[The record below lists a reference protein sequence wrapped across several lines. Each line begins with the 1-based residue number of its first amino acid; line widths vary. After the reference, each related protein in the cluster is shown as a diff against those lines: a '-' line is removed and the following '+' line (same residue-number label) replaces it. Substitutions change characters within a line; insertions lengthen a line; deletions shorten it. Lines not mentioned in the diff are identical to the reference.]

1 MKQSKVKL
9 RVRKKSMIKEQ
20 YIVDF
25 SSIESEL
32 TELRVDKYLTEV
44 CEDLSRTEI
53 QEYFEQGL
61 VRVNQKTVKPS
72 FKVKDNDVIDVDA
85 KEDEPLTIEKENIP
99 LDIVYEDEDVVV
111 VNKPSGMVVHPAPG
125 HYQHTLVNALLYH
138 CNELSNLGGDVRAG
152 IVHRIDKDT
161 SGLLVVC
168 KTNVAHKSLSE
179 QLKEKTTTRK
189 YIAIVTGSISHNL
202 GKINAPIGRDPD
214 NRQKMAVVENG
225 KSAVTHFKVLDRFKD
240 FTLVELQLETGR
252 THQIR
257 VHMAYI
263 GHPVIN
269 DPLYGTK
276 KQTTEFGQYLHAQ
289 TLGFRHPRTNQ
300 YLEFSSNLPQEFNDK
315 IEELK
320 KRV

>member
-1 MKQSKVKL
+1 
-9 RVRKKSMIKEQ
+9 MIKDQ

-25 SSIESEL
+25 EETDLDLPEI
-32 TELRVDKYLTEV
+32 RVDKYLVEV

-53 QEYFEQGL
+53 QEYFELKL
-61 VRVNQKTVKPS
+61 VTVNKKIVKPS
-72 FKVKDNDVIDVDA
+72 FKVKNGDVIDIES
-85 KEDEPLTIEKENIP
+85 KPDEPIDMLQENIK
-99 LDIVYEDEDVVV
+99 LDIVYEDEDVIV

-125 HYQHTLVNALLYH
+125 HTNGTLVNALLYH
-138 CNELSNLGGDVRAG
+138 CNSLSNIGGDVRAG

-161 SGLLVVC
+161 SGLLVAC
-168 KTNVAHKSLSE
+168 KNNMAHKSLSE

-225 KSAVTHFKVLDRFKD
+225 KSAVTHFRVLDRFKNY
-240 FTLVELQLETGR
+240 TLLELELETGR

-263 GHPVIN
+263 GHPVLN

-276 KQTTEFGQYLHAQ
+276 KQTTPFGQYLHAK
-289 TLGFRHPRTNQ
+289 TLGFKHPRTGE
-300 YLEFSSNLPQEFNDK
+300 YMEFDSELPQEFVEK

-320 KRV
+320 NL

>member
-1 MKQSKVKL
+1 
-9 RVRKKSMIKEQ
+9 MIKDQ

-25 SSIESEL
+25 EETDLDLPEI
-32 TELRVDKYLTEV
+32 RVDKYLVEV

-53 QEYFEQGL
+53 QEYFELKL
-61 VRVNQKTVKPS
+61 VTVNKKIVKPS
-72 FKVKDNDVIDVDA
+72 FKVKNGDVIDIES
-85 KEDEPLTIEKENIP
+85 KPDEPIDMLQENIK
-99 LDIVYEDEDVVV
+99 LDIVYEDEDVIV
-111 VNKPSGMVVHPAPG
+111 VNKPSGMVVHPAAG
-125 HYQHTLVNALLYH
+125 HTHGTLVNALLYH
-138 CNELSNLGGDVRAG
+138 CNSLSNIGGDVRAG

-161 SGLLVVC
+161 SGLLVAC
-168 KTNVAHKSLSE
+168 KNNMAHKSLSE

-225 KSAVTHFKVLDRFKD
+225 KSAVTHFRVLDRFKNY
-240 FTLVELQLETGR
+240 TLLELELETGR

-263 GHPVIN
+263 GHPVLN

-276 KQTTEFGQYLHAQ
+276 KQTTPFGQYLHAK
-289 TLGFRHPRTNQ
+289 TLGFKHPRTGE
-300 YLEFSSNLPQEFNDK
+300 YMEFDSELPQEFVEK

-320 KRV
+320 NL

>member
-1 MKQSKVKL
+1 
-9 RVRKKSMIKEQ
+9 MIKDQ

-25 SSIESEL
+25 EETDLDLPEI
-32 TELRVDKYLTEV
+32 RVDKYLVEV

-53 QEYFEQGL
+53 QEYFELKL
-61 VRVNQKTVKPS
+61 VTVNKKIVKPS
-72 FKVKDNDVIDVDA
+72 FKVKNGDVID
-85 KEDEPLTIEKENIP
+85 I
-99 LDIVYEDEDVVV
+99 

-125 HYQHTLVNALLYH
+125 HTHGTLVNALLYH
-138 CNELSNLGGDVRAG
+138 CNSLSNIGGDVRAG

-161 SGLLVVC
+161 SGLLVAC
-168 KTNVAHKSLSE
+168 KNNMAHKSLSE

-225 KSAVTHFKVLDRFKD
+225 KSAVTHFRVLDRFKNY
-240 FTLVELQLETGR
+240 TLLELELETGR

-263 GHPVIN
+263 GHPVLN

-276 KQTTEFGQYLHAQ
+276 KQTTPFGQYLHAK
-289 TLGFRHPRTNQ
+289 TLGFKHPRTGE
-300 YLEFSSNLPQEFNDK
+300 YMEFDSELPQEFVEK

-320 KRV
+320 NL

>member
-1 MKQSKVKL
+1 
-9 RVRKKSMIKEQ
+9 MIKDQ

-25 SSIESEL
+25 EETDLDLPEI
-32 TELRVDKYLTEV
+32 RVDKYLVEV

-53 QEYFEQGL
+53 QEYFELKL
-61 VRVNQKTVKPS
+61 VTVNKKIVKPS
-72 FKVKDNDVIDVDA
+72 FKVKNGDVIDIES
-85 KEDEPLTIEKENIP
+85 KPDEPIDMLQENIK
-99 LDIVYEDEDVVV
+99 LDIVYEDEDVIV
-111 VNKPSGMVVHPAPG
+111 VNKTSGMVVHPAPG
-125 HYQHTLVNALLYH
+125 HTHGTLVNALLYH
-138 CNELSNLGGDVRAG
+138 CNSLSNIGGDVRAG

-161 SGLLVVC
+161 SGLLVAC
-168 KTNVAHKSLSE
+168 KNNMAHKSLSE

-225 KSAVTHFKVLDRFKD
+225 KSAVTHFRVLDRFKNY
-240 FTLVELQLETGR
+240 TLLELELETGR

-263 GHPVIN
+263 GHPVLN

-276 KQTTEFGQYLHAQ
+276 KQTTPFGQYLHAK
-289 TLGFRHPRTNQ
+289 TLGFKHPRTGE
-300 YLEFSSNLPQEFNDK
+300 YMEFDSELPQEFVEK

-320 KRV
+320 NL

>member
-1 MKQSKVKL
+1 
-9 RVRKKSMIKEQ
+9 MIKDQ

-25 SSIESEL
+25 EETDLDLPEI
-32 TELRVDKYLTEV
+32 RVDKYLVEV

-53 QEYFEQGL
+53 QEYFELKL
-61 VRVNQKTVKPS
+61 VTVNKKIVKPS
-72 FKVKDNDVIDVDA
+72 FKVKNGDVIDIES
-85 KEDEPLTIEKENIP
+85 KPDEPIDMLQENIK
-99 LDIVYEDEDVVV
+99 LDIVYEDEDVIV

-125 HYQHTLVNALLYH
+125 HTHATLVNALLYH
-138 CNELSNLGGDVRAG
+138 CNSLSNIGGDVRAG

-161 SGLLVVC
+161 SGLLVAC
-168 KTNVAHKSLSE
+168 KNNMAHKSLSE

-225 KSAVTHFKVLDRFKD
+225 KSAVTHFRVLDRFKNY
-240 FTLVELQLETGR
+240 TLLELELETGR

-263 GHPVIN
+263 GHPVLN

-276 KQTTEFGQYLHAQ
+276 KQTTPFGQYLHAK
-289 TLGFRHPRTNQ
+289 TLGFKHPRTGE
-300 YLEFSSNLPQEFNDK
+300 YMEFDSELPQEFVEK

-320 KRV
+320 NL

>member
-1 MKQSKVKL
+1 
-9 RVRKKSMIKEQ
+9 MIKDQ

-25 SSIESEL
+25 EETDLDLPEI
-32 TELRVDKYLTEV
+32 RVDKYLVEV

-53 QEYFEQGL
+53 QEYFELKL
-61 VRVNQKTVKPS
+61 VTVNKKIVKPS
-72 FKVKDNDVIDVDA
+72 FKVKNGDVIDIES
-85 KEDEPLTIEKENIP
+85 KPDEPIDMLQENIK
-99 LDIVYEDEDVVV
+99 LDIVYEDEDVIV

-125 HYQHTLVNALLYH
+125 HTYGTLVNALLYH
-138 CNELSNLGGDVRAG
+138 CNSLSNIGGDVRAG

-161 SGLLVVC
+161 SGLLVAC
-168 KTNVAHKSLSE
+168 KNNMAHKSLSE

-225 KSAVTHFKVLDRFKD
+225 KSAVTHFRVLDRFKNY
-240 FTLVELQLETGR
+240 TLLELELETGR

-263 GHPVIN
+263 GHPVLN

-276 KQTTEFGQYLHAQ
+276 KQTTPFGQYLHAK
-289 TLGFRHPRTNQ
+289 TLGFKHPRTGE
-300 YLEFSSNLPQEFNDK
+300 YMEFDSELPQEFVEK

-320 KRV
+320 NL

>member
-1 MKQSKVKL
+1 
-9 RVRKKSMIKEQ
+9 MIKDQ

-25 SSIESEL
+25 EETDLDLPEI
-32 TELRVDKYLTEV
+32 RVDKYLVEV

-53 QEYFEQGL
+53 QEYFELKL
-61 VRVNQKTVKPS
+61 VTVNKKIVKPS
-72 FKVKDNDVIDVDA
+72 FKVKNGDVIDIES
-85 KEDEPLTIEKENIP
+85 KPDEPIDMLQENIK
-99 LDIVYEDEDVVV
+99 LDIVYEDEDVIV

-125 HYQHTLVNALLYH
+125 HTHSTLVNALLYH
-138 CNELSNLGGDVRAG
+138 CNSLSNIGGDVRAG

-161 SGLLVVC
+161 SGLLVAC
-168 KTNVAHKSLSE
+168 KNNMAHKSLSE

-225 KSAVTHFKVLDRFKD
+225 KSAVTHFRVLDRFKNY
-240 FTLVELQLETGR
+240 TLLELELETGR

-263 GHPVIN
+263 GHPVLN

-276 KQTTEFGQYLHAQ
+276 KQTTPFGQYLHAK
-289 TLGFRHPRTNQ
+289 TLGFKHPRTGE
-300 YLEFSSNLPQEFNDK
+300 YMEFDSELPQEFVEK

-320 KRV
+320 NL

>member
-1 MKQSKVKL
+1 
-9 RVRKKSMIKEQ
+9 MIKDQ

-25 SSIESEL
+25 EETDLDLPEI
-32 TELRVDKYLTEV
+32 RVDKYLVEV

-53 QEYFEQGL
+53 QEYFELKL
-61 VRVNQKTVKPS
+61 VTVNKKIVKPS
-72 FKVKDNDVIDVDA
+72 FKVKNGDVIDIES
-85 KEDEPLTIEKENIP
+85 KPDEPIDMLQENIK
-99 LDIVYEDEDVVV
+99 LDIVYEDEDVIV
-111 VNKPSGMVVHPAPG
+111 VNKPSGTVVHPAPG
-125 HYQHTLVNALLYH
+125 HTHGTLVNALLYH
-138 CNELSNLGGDVRAG
+138 CNSLSNIGGDVRAG

-161 SGLLVVC
+161 SGLLVAC
-168 KTNVAHKSLSE
+168 KNNMAHKSLSE

-225 KSAVTHFKVLDRFKD
+225 KSAVTHFRVLDRFKNY
-240 FTLVELQLETGR
+240 TLLELELETGR

-263 GHPVIN
+263 GHPVLN

-276 KQTTEFGQYLHAQ
+276 KQTTPFGQYLHAK
-289 TLGFRHPRTNQ
+289 TLGFKHPRTGE
-300 YLEFSSNLPQEFNDK
+300 YMEFDSELPQEFVEK

-320 KRV
+320 NL